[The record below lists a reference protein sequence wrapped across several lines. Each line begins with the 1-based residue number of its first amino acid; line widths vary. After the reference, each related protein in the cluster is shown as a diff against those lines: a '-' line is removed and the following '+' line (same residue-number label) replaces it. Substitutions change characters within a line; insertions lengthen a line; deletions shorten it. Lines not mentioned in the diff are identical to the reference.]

1 MAGRAQLLKLCLECM
16 PKQQPLSHLCLLS
29 RLSSPMHDAACP
41 KRPSPDRARTA
52 AEPFTES
59 AAYVQDIN
67 EMIVEASVRI
77 PRHLSCHTVPC
88 GGSLLC
94 YVATSTT

>member
-1 MAGRAQLLKLCLECM
+1 MAGRAQSLKLRLECM
-16 PKQQPLSHLCLLS
+16 PKQQPLSHLCLPS

-67 EMIVEASVRI
+67 EMIAEASNRI

-88 GGSLLC
+88 GGSLLRAL
-94 YVATSTT
+94 YYMQ